1 MAEKKDYLSQLA
13 AEIDGKKPESFKE
26 EKIEDEEF
34 EDVLKMAGISIESYI
49 SMSKNKLFSKLT
61 DAIEF
66 MILILILLVR
76 PTGIMGKVRREKV

>member
-1 MAEKKDYLSQLA
+1 MVGGILLGVVEA
-13 AEIDGKKPESFKE
+13 ISFK
-26 EKIEDEEF
+26 IP
-34 EDVLKMAGISIESYI
+34 AIAPY
-49 SMSKNKLFSKLT
+49 T